1 MVCEVTEMSKRKKK
15 SPLAVVSVAVILV
28 YLLFIALNQQKL
40 LNMKGL
46 ELNRV
51 ESRID
56 DETKLNEELSKEKE
70 MIQSDEYIEKVARE
84 KLGMVKKDQKVYVD
98 IGK

>member
-1 MVCEVTEMSKRKKK
+1 MSKRKKK
-15 SPLAVVSVAVILV
+15 SPFAVVSVAVLLV

-40 LNMKGL
+40 LNAKDL
-46 ELNRV
+46 ELGRIEN
-51 ESRID
+51 RID
-56 DETKLNEELSKEKE
+56 EETKLNDELNKEKE

>member
-1 MVCEVTEMSKRKKK
+1 MSKRKKR
-15 SPLAVVSVAVILV
+15 SPLAVVAVAVIFV
-28 YLLFIALNQQKL
+28 YLLFTAFNQQKI
-40 LNMKGL
+40 LNAKNI

-56 DETKLNEELSKEKE
+56 DETKLNGELSKEKE

>member
-1 MVCEVTEMSKRKKK
+1 MREVAEMSKRKKK
-15 SPLAVVSVAVILV
+15 SPLAAVSVAVILV
-28 YLLFIALNQQKL
+28 YLLFTALNQQKL
-40 LNMKGL
+40 LNAKDI

-56 DETKLNEELSKEKE
+56 EETKLNEELTKEKHE
-70 MIQSDEYIEKVARE
+70 IQSDEYIEKVARE
-84 KLGMVKKDQKVYVD
+84 KLGMVKKDQKVFVD